1 MPVLYDKQSG
11 KYRIGSGKA
20 IYDSKE
26 KAERAYRGYLG
37 AKYANKIQGGNM
49 IDTKLGFF
57 VPISKV
63 DEEQRMVYGIATCE
77 TLDKQN
83 EIVDYAATKDALGD
97 YSNWRNIREM
107 HKPSAVGTAP
117 ILELRDNDKS
127 LYIGAKIVD
136 EQAWLKCKEGVYK
149 GFSIG
154 GEVLDRRMEVNKST
168 GKPINRVT
176 KYVMNEISI
185 VDRPANP
192 SCRFE
197 TVKRDTSIETI
208 TIVEDPLKEESA
220 RVMEKAITLAKKI
233 LSKDELEQLGDESFG
248 LIKIVSDGDKL
259 VKHRQYPMPDK
270 VHAINM
276 IRKMAGA
283 DELAVMDKERIHQ
296 TGLLVLGKSHN
307 DMECP
312 YCISQKLKGG
322 VEVGKDIEKTV
333 TVTHEP
339 DKKTVEVTDEK
350 PVGAVAEKPAVAEV
364 PVEEKPVV
372 SAAPAAEV
380 PVEEKAPEVKVD
392 EEVAAAP
399 ADPINAK
406 LDSILALLQDLL
418 GTEQQEM
425 VEEKP
430 EAVSTYDE
438 EAPVVVEEAKEE
450 VAPVAAEAKA
460 GVPEAKACEE
470 DECSKA
476 VKSADVKKSVQV
488 GLLKKIKDIVTP
500 LAKENAMLKEKIAK
514 LEKAPLPRKDA
525 LSTADAKPVKV
536 EKYQDVKL
544 EKKDSVLSEEL
555 TKDVAKAND
564 LRKCGRT
571 LTKEEDSFCQRV
583 VERMIAEKLSK

>member
-1 MPVLYDKQSG
+1 
-11 KYRIGSGKA
+11 
-20 IYDSKE
+20 
-26 KAERAYRGYLG
+26 
-37 AKYANKIQGGNM
+37 M

-83 EIVDYAATKDALGD
+83 EIVDYAATKEALTD
-97 YSNWRNIREM
+97 YSDWRNIREM

-192 SCRFE
+192 SCKFE

-248 LIKIVSDGDKL
+248 LIKIVSDGDRL
-259 VKHRQYPMPDK
+259 VKHRTYPMPDK

-283 DELAVMDKERIHQ
+283 DELVVADKERIHQ

-322 VEVGKDIEKTV
+322 VEVAKELVEKQV
-333 TVTHEP
+333 TVDVTD
-339 DKKTVEVTDEK
+339 DKVKKPEEVTVDK
-350 PVGAVAEKPAVAEV
+350 PAGVAEEKPAPFVATDKPVAEV
-364 PVEEKPVV
+364 PVEEK
-372 SAAPAAEV
+372 
-380 PVEEKAPEVKVD
+380 KPEVKVD
-392 EEVAAAP
+392 EEVAAVAP
-399 ADPINAK
+399 AAEVTLEGVNAK
-406 LDSILALLQDLL
+406 VDNILALLQDLL
-418 GTEQQEM
+418 GTEQQETG
-425 VEEKP
+425 EAQP
-430 EAVSTYDE
+430 EVASTYDE
-438 EAPVVVEEAKEE
+438 EAPVVEDVKEE
-450 VAPVAAEAKA
+450 MPVAETKP
-460 GVPEAKACEE
+460 GGIPEAKPCKEE
-470 DECSKA
+470 DACSK
-476 VKSADVKKSVQV
+476 VVETADVKKSVQV

-500 LAKENAMLKEKIAK
+500 LAKENAMLKEKLAK
-514 LEKAPLPRKDA
+514 FEKAPLPRKDA
-525 LSTADAKPVKV
+525 LSKADAKPVKI
-536 EKYQDVKL
+536 EKYDVKL
-544 EKKDSVLSEEL
+544 EKKETELSEEL
-555 TKDVAKAND
+555 VKDVAKAND

-583 VERMIAEKLSK
+583 VERMIAEKLAK